1 MKTPTEDI
9 KKRNHNPLP
18 EFSDIAYQLAA
29 PLVNQ
34 WCSFIFSLYAYTT
47 KWSKISQYSLHDTI
61 IFLLK
66 VILFLAIFL
75 NMFLIFLYFY

>member
-9 KKRNHNPLP
+9 KKRNHNSLP

-34 WCSFIFSLYAYTT
+34 WCSFIFSLYVYTT
-47 KWSKISQYSLHDTI
+47 KGSKISQYSLHDTI

-66 VILFLAIFL
+66 VILFLAMSLYMI
-75 NMFLIFLYFY
+75 LIFLYFY

>member
-1 MKTPTEDI
+1 MKTPTEDT
-9 KKRNHNPLP
+9 KKRNHNSLP

-34 WCSFIFSLYAYTT
+34 WCSFIFCLYVYTT
-47 KWSKISQYSLHDTI
+47 KGSKISQYSLHDTI

-66 VILFLAIFL
+66 AILFLAIFL
-75 NMFLIFLYFY
+75 DILLIFLCLY